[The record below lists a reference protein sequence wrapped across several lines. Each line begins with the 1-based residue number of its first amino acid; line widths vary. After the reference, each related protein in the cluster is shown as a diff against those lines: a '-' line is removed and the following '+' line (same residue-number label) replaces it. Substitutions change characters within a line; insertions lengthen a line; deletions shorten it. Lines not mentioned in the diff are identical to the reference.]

1 MDIERK
7 KCLDRQIVRERFNSY
22 QETIAQYGIS
32 ADDIWNFDET
42 GFNIGVV
49 QDLWFITREP
59 KRQIFD
65 GFSTN
70 REYATAIEAVSATRS
85 PIAPVAIL
93 RSKVLLLQ
101 CEWVYDA
108 TVSGYEK
115 ITNDDFLGAI
125 AQIRQKTFKPSTI
138 KLGFRLAGLWPT
150 NPTIVLENLVDEVD
164 EVDLGFHTPN
174 PPSTIAAGG

>member
-1 MDIERK
+1 MHWH
-7 KCLDRQIVRERFNSY
+7 S
-22 QETIAQYGIS
+22 
-32 ADDIWNFDET
+32 
-42 GFNIGVV
+42 
-49 QDLWFITREP
+49 
-59 KRQIFD
+59 
-65 GFSTN
+65 
-70 REYATAIEAVSATRS
+70 
-85 PIAPVAIL
+85 
-93 RSKVLLLQ
+93 
-101 CEWVYDA
+101 EWVYDA